1 MKLNNLKDL
10 LVHELKDLYNAE
22 QQLIKAMPKMAE
34 ATSSDELKRALKDH
48 MRETET
54 QIERLEKVFS
64 ILGDKPTGEK
74 CKAME
79 GIIKESQDMIQERAD
94 KNVMDAAIISMAQ
107 RVEHYEIAGYGTVC
121 TYAKQ
126 LGMHDVL
133 DLLQLTLDEEKNAD
147 QKLTYL
153 AEHNINVK
161 AEHNAK

>member
-10 LVHELKDLYNAE
+10 FIHELKDLYNAE
-22 QQLIKAMPKMAE
+22 HQILKAMPKMIDA
-34 ATSSDELKRALKDH
+34 AAAVELKRALKDH
-48 MRETET
+48 LRETET
-54 QIERLEKVFS
+54 QVERLDKVFKM
-64 ILGDKPTGEK
+64 LDEKATGEK

-79 GIIKESQDMIQERAD
+79 GIIRESDEMISQRAD
-94 KNVMDAAIISMAQ
+94 KNVMDAALISMAQ

-133 DLLQLTLDEEKNAD
+133 DQLQMILSEEKKAD
-147 QKLTYL
+147 ETLTYI
-153 AEHNINVK
+153 AEHNINMK

>member
-10 LVHELKDLYNAE
+10 FIHELKDLYNAE
-22 QQLIKAMPKMAE
+22 HQIMKAMPKMVE
-34 ATSSDELKRALKDH
+34 AASSAELKRALKDH

-54 QIERLEKVFS
+54 QIERLDKVFGM
-64 ILGDKPTGEK
+64 LDEKATGEK

-79 GIIKESQDMIQERAD
+79 GIIRESDEMISQRAD
-94 KNVMDAAIISMAQ
+94 KNVMDAALIAMAQ

-133 DLLQLTLDEEKNAD
+133 DQLQMILSEEKKAD
-147 QKLTYL
+147 EKLTYI

-161 AEHNAK
+161 AEHKAK

>member
-10 LVHELKDLYNAE
+10 FIHELKDLYNAE
-22 QQLIKAMPKMAE
+22 HQIMKAMPKMIE
-34 ATSSDELKRALKDH
+34 AASSSELKRALKEH

-54 QIERLEKVFS
+54 QIDRLDKVFGM
-64 ILGDKPTGEK
+64 LDEKATGEK

-79 GIIKESQDMIQERAD
+79 GIIRESDEMISQRAD
-94 KNVMDAAIISMAQ
+94 KNVMDAALVSMAQ

-126 LGMHDVL
+126 LGMLDVL
-133 DLLQLTLDEEKNAD
+133 DQLQMILGEEKKAD
-147 QKLTYL
+147 ETLTYI

-161 AEHNAK
+161 AENKAK